1 MLAAASRDSLAE
13 LVTGTPLLHD
23 APPDGLS
30 TSHVRA
36 FLRSASGRHTAT
48 AAITDPERAA
58 RGMATRSTMFEP
70 ASLKR
75 VKNSSFGG
83 CIPWPTGD
91 LPGPTVPACAPPD
104 FAELLAGVGVPLV
117 PIGQPV
123 RPPAN
128 GPRRRFTADRPP
140 HAAELVAA

>member
-30 TSHVRA
+30 TSHMRA
-36 FLRSASGRHTAT
+36 LLRSASGRHTAT

-58 RGMATRSTMFEP
+58 RGMATLSTMFEP

-75 VKNSSFGG
+75 ERPPRSAAASAGRQEIF
-83 CIPWPTGD
+83 
-91 LPGPTVPACAPPD
+91 PGQRCRVRAAPP
-104 FAELLAGVGVPLV
+104 LRKGLV
-117 PIGQPV
+117 HPQ
-123 RPPAN
+123 
-128 GPRRRFTADRPP
+128 
-140 HAAELVAA
+140 